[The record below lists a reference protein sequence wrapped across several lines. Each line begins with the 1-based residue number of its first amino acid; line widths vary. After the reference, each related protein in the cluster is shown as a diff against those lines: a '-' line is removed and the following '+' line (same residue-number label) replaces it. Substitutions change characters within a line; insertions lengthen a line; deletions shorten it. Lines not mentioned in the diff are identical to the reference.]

1 MRNLKRGLL
10 IGALFI
16 IGALVLS
23 GCQGGGGPQAQPTP
37 PAAAKASNK
46 IVAEGSVVPV
56 QQARLG
62 FSTMGTVTELPIK
75 IGDKVAAG
83 QSLAKLDTT
92 DQESAVRKADAA
104 VKTAEANL
112 AKAKAGPR
120 AEDVAAAEAKVGVAE
135 AGVQAA
141 EGRLTATRGRAG
153 DASATVGSTQAR
165 AGDANAGI
173 TSAQARVAA
182 AQAQLDSV
190 RAGATAEALGIAAHA
205 IEQARNQLLGL
216 QGQRDALCG
225 QSLPKALRDQQ
236 QGQCDAMRGQ
246 VQAAEEAVNIAQ
258 LNYQSLQNGAT
269 PETIAAAEAA
279 LNQAQGDLAGAQA
292 RARAAQSDISG
303 AQARAGASQG
313 DIQASEGDVA
323 NAQASLAAAQSE
335 LARAKVPARP
345 EDIAVAEAQLNEAK
359 TALANA
365 KVELDRATLKA
376 PFAGTIAALDMK
388 LGERVSP
395 NTPLITLAD
404 LSQYQIETTD
414 LTELNVV
421 KLKTGDPAAISF
433 DALPGV
439 EIPGKIIRIDDLGQN
454 KQGDIVYTVVVRPD
468 QQDERMRWKMTA
480 SVAFEPPR

>member
-1 MRNLKRGLL
+1 MRHPKRGILIAALL
-10 IGALFI
+10 IV
-16 IGALVLS
+16 GALVLS
-23 GCQGGGGPQAQPTP
+23 GCQSGGGPEAQPTSAVP
-37 PAAAKASNK
+37 AKASNK

-62 FSTMGTVTELPIK
+62 FSTTGAVTELPVK

-83 QSLAKLDTT
+83 QTLVKLDTT
-92 DQESAVRKADAA
+92 DEESAVRKAEAA

-112 AKAKAGPR
+112 ARTKAGPR

-135 AGVQAA
+135 AAVQAA
-141 EGRLTATRGRAG
+141 EGRLTGTRGRAG
-153 DASATVGSTQAR
+153 DASASVGSVQAR

-173 TSAQARVAA
+173 TSAQARVAS
-182 AQAQLDSV
+182 AQAQLDQL
-190 RAGATAEALGIAAHA
+190 RAGATAEEMGIAERK

-216 QGQRDALCG
+216 QGQRDAACG
-225 QSLPKALRDQQ
+225 QNLPKELREQQ
-236 QGQCDAMRGQ
+236 RGQCDALRGQ

-258 LNYQSLQNGAT
+258 LDYQRLQNGAR
-269 PETIAAAEAA
+269 PEEIAAAEAA
-279 LNQAQGDLAGAQA
+279 LAQAQGDLTGAQA

-303 AQARAGASQG
+303 AQARAGAAQG

-323 NAQASLAAAQSE
+323 NAQANLDAARSE
-335 LARAKVPARP
+335 LARTKVPARP
-345 EDIAVAEAQLNEAK
+345 EDIAVAEAQLNEAR
-359 TALANA
+359 TGLANA
-365 KVELDRATLKA
+365 RVELDKATLKA
-376 PFAGTIAALDMK
+376 PFAGTIAALDVK

-395 NTPLITLAD
+395 NTPLVTLAD

-421 KLKTGDPAAISF
+421 KLKSGDPAVISF

-439 EIPGKIIRIDDLGQN
+439 ELPGKIIRIDDLGQN

-480 SVAFEPPR
+480 SVAFEPTR

>member
-1 MRNLKRGLL
+1 MSNLKGGVL
-10 IGALFI
+10 IVALFI
-16 IGALVLS
+16 IGALVVS
-23 GCQGGGGPQAQPTP
+23 GCQGGGPDAQPTP
-37 PAAAKASNK
+37 SAPAKASNK

-62 FSTMGTVTELPIK
+62 FSAPGAVTDLPVK

-83 QSLAKLDTT
+83 QVLAKLDTT
-92 DQESAVRKADAA
+92 DEESAVRTAEAA

-112 AKAKAGPR
+112 AKIKAGPR
-120 AEDVAAAEAKVGVAE
+120 AEDIAAAEAKVGVAE
-135 AGVQAA
+135 AAVQAA

-165 AGDANAGI
+165 ASDANAGI
-173 TSAQARVAA
+173 TSAQARVAS
-182 AQAQLDSV
+182 AQAQLDQL
-190 RAGATAEALGIAAHA
+190 RAGATAEEMAIASRRV
-205 IEQARNQLLGL
+205 EQARNQLLGL
-216 QGQRDALCG
+216 QGQRDAACG
-225 QSLPKALRDQQ
+225 QSLPKELRDQQ
-236 QGQCDAMRGQ
+236 QGQCDSLRGQ
-246 VQAAEEAVNIAQ
+246 TQAAEEAVRIAE
-258 LNYQSLQNGAT
+258 LDYQRLQNGAR
-269 PETIAAAEAA
+269 PEEIAAAEAA
-279 LNQAQGDLAGAQA
+279 LAQAQGDLA
-292 RARAAQSDISG
+292 G

-323 NAQASLAAAQSE
+323 NAQANLDAARSE

-345 EDIAVAEAQLNEAK
+345 EDIAVAEAQLNEAR

-365 KVELDRATLKA
+365 KVDLDRATLKA
-376 PFAGTIAALDMK
+376 PFAGTIAALDVK

-395 NTPLITLAD
+395 NTPLVTLAD

-421 KLKTGDPAAISF
+421 KLKAGDPAAISF

-439 EIPGKIIRIDDLGQN
+439 ELPGKIVRIDDLGQN
-454 KQGDIVYTVVVRPD
+454 KQGDIVYTVVVQPD
-468 QQDERMRWKMTA
+468 QQDARMRWRMTA

>member
-1 MRNLKRGLL
+1 MSNLKGGVL
-10 IGALFI
+10 IVALFI
-16 IGALVLS
+16 IGALVVS
-23 GCQGGGGPQAQPTP
+23 GCQGGGPDAQPTP
-37 PAAAKASNK
+37 SAPAKASNK

-62 FSTMGTVTELPIK
+62 FSAPGAVTDLPVK

-83 QSLAKLDTT
+83 QVLAKLDTT
-92 DQESAVRKADAA
+92 DEESAVRTAEAA

-112 AKAKAGPR
+112 AKIKAGPR
-120 AEDVAAAEAKVGVAE
+120 AEDIAAAEAKVGVAE
-135 AGVQAA
+135 AAVQAA

-165 AGDANAGI
+165 ASDANAGI
-173 TSAQARVAA
+173 TSAQARVAS
-182 AQAQLDSV
+182 AQAQLDQL
-190 RAGATAEALGIAAHA
+190 RAGATAEEMAIASRRV
-205 IEQARNQLLGL
+205 EQARNQLLGL
-216 QGQRDALCG
+216 QGQRDAACG
-225 QSLPKALRDQQ
+225 QSLPEELRDQQ
-236 QGQCDAMRGQ
+236 QGQCDSLRGQ
-246 VQAAEEAVNIAQ
+246 TQAAEEAVRIAE
-258 LNYQSLQNGAT
+258 LDYQRLQNGAR
-269 PETIAAAEAA
+269 PEEIAAAEAA
-279 LNQAQGDLAGAQA
+279 LAQAQGDLAGAQA

-323 NAQASLAAAQSE
+323 NAQANLDAARSE

-345 EDIAVAEAQLNEAK
+345 EDIAVAEAQLNEAR

-365 KVELDRATLKA
+365 KVDLDRATLKA
-376 PFAGTIAALDMK
+376 PFAGTIAALDVK

-395 NTPLITLAD
+395 NTPLVTLAD

-421 KLKTGDPAAISF
+421 KLKAGDPAAISF

-439 EIPGKIIRIDDLGQN
+439 ELPGKIVRIDDLGQN
-454 KQGDIVYTVVVRPD
+454 KQGDIVYTVVVQPD
-468 QQDERMRWKMTA
+468 QQDARMRWRMTA